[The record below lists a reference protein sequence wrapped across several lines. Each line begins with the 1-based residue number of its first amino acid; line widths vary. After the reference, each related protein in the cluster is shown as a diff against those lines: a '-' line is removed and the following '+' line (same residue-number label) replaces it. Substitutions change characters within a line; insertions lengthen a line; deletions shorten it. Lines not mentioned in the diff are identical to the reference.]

1 MLLLTVV
8 LEASAASSVVAE
20 SIVALPA
27 PIVIPS
33 AVANFVASSTAP
45 VAVVTFSVPAEVIP
59 LRSWFV

>member
-27 PIVIPS
+27 PIVIAS
-33 AVANFVASSTAP
+33 AVANLVASSTA
-45 VAVVTFSVPAEVIP
+45 ASMVVTLRVPAEVIP